1 MKPNFKKTEGNK
13 LIAIV
18 GDEVPMPFIE
28 GHSHW
33 ISAHWNRGEE
43 RARGD

>member
-18 GDEVPMPFIE
+18 GDEVPFPPRRTR
-28 GHSHW
+28 SQA
-33 ISAHWNRGEE
+33 SC
-43 RARGD
+43 